1 MQNDFLTKLKI
12 TCIRI
17 ISFSQKN
24 NFQSIN
30 EYYPLVSNFRIKQN
44 FDRTKLRIIRITR
57 FLPAVNPSIIV
68 CVLSRSFAS
77 AKIPPLERLSNRERE
92 KVRERESSKGEA
104 ADSRRVWGWNE
115 ETAGKKGPGTEV
127 YGGGR
132 AKGQGVG
139 ETKRPGKKGVAFL
152 NPGHGTLAASLG
164 VNVLR

>member
-1 MQNDFLTKLKI
+1 MNTIHSFPFTTISVLNKI
-12 TCIRI
+12 SIDRNQE
-17 ISFSQKN
+17 SFESQDSFQPFTHPLLSVAKFCQRKN
-24 NFQSIN
+24 SA
-30 EYYPLVSNFRIKQN
+30 PG
-44 FDRTKLRIIRITR
+44 
-57 FLPAVNPSIIV
+57 
-68 CVLSRSFAS
+68 AS
-77 AKIPPLERLSNRERE
+77 LEQRERKSE
-92 KVRERESSKGEA
+92 RERESSKGEA